1 MKKWCYRRILKMSG
15 KRKIVF
21 IGSIIVLLMA
31 IILIALPSILRWM
44 GLHPN
49 YTRTQYDLKDKK
61 ALIITTSHDT
71 LGDTGK
77 KTGVFASEM
86 TVPYYEFLDAGM
98 TVDMASIQGGAIP
111 IDNMS
116 MKWPFSTAADKRFL
130 KDNAYQDKVRNSMK
144 VADVDFSQVD
154 IVYMAGGWGAA
165 YDLGQSA
172 ELGRKI
178 SEAYARGKI
187 LGSVCHGALGFIKA
201 VDEAGK
207 PLVEGK
213 KMTAVTDKQVRELG
227 ISITPLHPETE
238 LRKLGADFQSNTAFK
253 DFFATCVVIDGNIVT
268 GQNQNSGGDTAQ
280 AMLRL
285 LAEKSR

>member
-1 MKKWCYRRILKMSG
+1 MNG
-15 KRKIVF
+15 KSKIVF

-31 IILIALPSILRWM
+31 AILIMLPTILRWM
-44 GLHPN
+44 GLHPY
-49 YTRTQYDLKDKK
+49 YTRTQYDLKGKK

-98 TVDMASIQGGAIP
+98 SVDMASIQGGAIP
-111 IDNMS
+111 VENMS
-116 MKWPFSTAADKRFL
+116 LKWPLSTAADKRFQ
-130 KDNAYQDKVRNSMK
+130 KDNAYQDKVSNSMK
-144 VADVDFSQVD
+144 VADVDFSQYD

-172 ELGRKI
+172 ELGKKI
-178 SEAYARGKI
+178 SETYARGKI

-201 VDEAGK
+201 LDEDGK
-207 PLVEGK
+207 SLVEGK

-238 LRKLGADFQSNTAFK
+238 LRKIGADFQSNTAFK

-268 GQNQNSGGDTAQ
+268 GQNQNSGGDAAQ
-280 AMLRL
+280 AMLKL